1 MSTSR
6 RRWIV
11 GAAAAAAL
19 LVPAGLA
26 WACVA
31 VVSFTVN
38 PSSVQP
44 GGKVT
49 VTGRDFAPGAP
60 IEVHLDSPTGRLLA
74 TLPPHNNSVMQNSW
88 NLDVPI
94 PADVSNGE
102 HVLVATQD
110 YHNMNAGVPARATIS
125 VGTGAP
131 PAATPAARPIN
142 ASVDTGPSGAS
153 LALIALGVAAGAL
166 LLAGLITLAASRRS
180 SPGQAEPVRS

>member
-1 MSTSR
+1 M
-6 RRWIV
+6 
-11 GAAAAAAL
+11 AA
-19 LVPAGLA
+19 VVIPAGLA

-31 VVSFTVN
+31 VVSFTVS

-60 IEVHLDSPTGRLLA
+60 IEVHLDSPTGQLLA
-74 TLPPHNNSVMQNSW
+74 TLPPHSNSVMQNSW

-94 PADVSNGE
+94 PANVSTGQ

-110 YHNMNAGVPARATIS
+110 YHNMNAGVPARATIY
-125 VGTGAP
+125 VGTGSP
-131 PAATPAARPIN
+131 PAVTPEARPVV

-153 LALIALGVAAGAL
+153 LALIALGVAAAAL
-166 LLAGLITLAASRRS
+166 LLAGLITLAASRRPS
-180 SPGQAEPVRS
+180 GEAQPVRTS